1 MIAENNEFMQ
11 EATETLYA
19 LNADELIRQQCLARE
34 DYYRTQNTYDKVI
47 NDQAQMILNQELEI
61 ESLNN
66 EKAALAVQ
74 NDSLTAENDSLA
86 AEIDSLSA
94 ENRKLLARIKQL
106 ETQFSSL

>member
-1 MIAENNEFMQ
+1 MQ

-61 ESLNN
+61 ESLNG
-66 EKAALAVQ
+66 EKAAL
-74 NDSLTAENDSLA
+74 TAEINGLT
-86 AEIDSLSA
+86 A

-106 ETQFSSL
+106 ETQFGSL

>member
-74 NDSLTAENDSLA
+74 NDSLTAKNDTLT
-86 AEIDSLSA
+86 AEIQ
-94 ENRKLLARIKQL
+94 KLLAQIAIL
-106 ETQFSSL
+106 ENKSD

>member
-61 ESLNN
+61 ESLNG
-66 EKAALAVQ
+66 EKAALP
-74 NDSLTAENDSLA
+74 
-86 AEIDSLSA
+86 AEINGLTA

-106 ETQFSSL
+106 ETQFGSL